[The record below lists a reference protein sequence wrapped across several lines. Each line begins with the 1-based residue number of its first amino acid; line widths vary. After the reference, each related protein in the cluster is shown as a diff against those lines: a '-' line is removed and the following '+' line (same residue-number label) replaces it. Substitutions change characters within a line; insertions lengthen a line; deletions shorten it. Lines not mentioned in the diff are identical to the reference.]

1 MGSTINPNYIA
12 FVLLLICTS
21 CGVYSLSG
29 ASIDARLKTYTVSQ
43 FSNNAPLVLPSLGQQ
58 FTEKLRDKMNSQTS
72 LKNSQTNADV
82 QFEGTITNYSVSPA
96 SIGTGST
103 TQLNR
108 LTVSVRVKFVN
119 RVDDKKNFE
128 ETFTQYQDFGN
139 LPLSQVQDELNRQ
152 IGQRLIDAIFNRAF
166 VNW

>member
-1 MGSTINPNYIA
+1 
-12 FVLLLICTS
+12 
-21 CGVYSLSG
+21 
-29 ASIDARLKTYTVSQ
+29 
-43 FSNNAPLVLPSLGQQ
+43 
-58 FTEKLRDKMNSQTS
+58 MNSQTS

-82 QFEGTITNYSVSPA
+82 QFEGTITNYGVSPA